1 MRRTIILR
9 GATFAL
15 ALAAVVSLLLANDEV
30 RAQTTV
36 NVDVGDVYFCNASF
50 AGGICET
57 SVTAGDTVTW
67 NWVGSLPHTVTQ
79 CDATFTTCPPPG
91 GFDSGT
97 MTGAG
102 STFSQTFNT
111 PGTFPYQC
119 NIHLAGMRG
128 RVVVAAAQATP
139 TASAAPTQ
147 PAQTGTLGPTVSAAP
162 VATATRTAA
171 APAAVPGTGGGE
183 SDGGLAWP
191 LAIAMAGGV
200 LLVISAGAGISVLRR
215 R

>member
-1 MRRTIILR
+1 MRRMIVS
-9 GATFAL
+9 GATFAV
-15 ALAAVVSLLLANDEV
+15 ALAAVLSLLIANDEV
-30 RAQTTV
+30 RGQTTV
-36 NVDVGDVYFCNASF
+36 NVDVGDVYFCSASF
-50 AGGICET
+50 AGGVCDTPI
-57 SVTAGDTVTW
+57 SAGDTVTW

-119 NIHLAGMRG
+119 NIHGAGMRG
-128 RVVVAAAQATP
+128 RVIVAAAQTTP
-139 TASAAPTQ
+139 TASAGPTQ
-147 PAQTGTLGPTVSAAP
+147 PAQTGTGAPTASISPSVTGTTQGPT
-162 VATATRTAA
+162 
-171 APAAVPGTGGGE
+171 PAAVPGTGGGE
-183 SDGGLAWP
+183 TDGGLSWP
-191 LAIAMAGGV
+191 LVLAIASGV
-200 LLVISAGAGISVLRR
+200 VLIVSAGAGITVVRR

>member
-15 ALAAVVSLLLANDEV
+15 ALAAGVTLLLANDEV
-30 RAQTTV
+30 RGQTTV

-50 AGGICET
+50 AGGVCDTPI
-57 SVTAGDTVTW
+57 SAGDTVTW

-79 CDATFTTCPPPG
+79 CDATFATCPPPG

-119 NIHLAGMRG
+119 NIHGAGMRG
-128 RVVVAAAQATP
+128 RVIVAAAQTTP
-139 TASAAPTQ
+139 TASAGPTQ
-147 PAQTGTLGPTVSAAP
+147 PAQTGTGAPSASISPSVTGTTQGPT
-162 VATATRTAA
+162 
-171 APAAVPGTGGGE
+171 PAAVPGTGGSE
-183 SDGGLAWP
+183 SHGGLSWP
-191 LAIAMAGGV
+191 LVLAIATGV
-200 LLVISAGAGISVLRR
+200 VLVVSAGAGISMLRR